1 MAFLTIRAATSSIES
16 PQVDVPEAD
25 RRSAHA
31 RVERLPRIRL
41 AAEAGL
47 EVEVLPDRIDGG
59 PEGGRRELDDR
70 VPHGVL
76 YLAVLDE
83 VRFASRVFRVV
94 TLVVDVPFHEALHV
108 DAELHVLK
116 ELL

>member
-1 MAFLTIRAATSSIES
+1 MHVA
-16 PQVDVPEAD
+16 EAD
-25 RRSAHA
+25 RRSPHA

-41 AAEAGL
+41 ATEAGL

-59 PEGGRRELDDR
+59 PEGRRREFDDR
-70 VPHGVL
+70 VPPGVL
-76 YLAVLDE
+76 PLPVLDD
-83 VRFASRVFRVV
+83 VRFASRIFRVV

-108 DAELHVLK
+108 DAELHVLE